1 VVCLRVGF
9 AGIGRRKNGV
19 NGLVDQFRRFGA
31 ARLAAMLAVTLA
43 LIGFFAFVMLR
54 MSQPAMG
61 VLFAD
66 LSSQDVSAIVKD
78 LDTRGVKYELRGDG
92 QTILA
97 PRADVPRLRLELAGK
112 GIPSGGGVGYE
123 IFDKGDAFSSTSF
136 VQNINHLRAL
146 EGELSR
152 TIRSISRV
160 QAARVHLVI
169 PERRLFERDREPP
182 RASIAL
188 KLAGDLDNAQVRAIR
203 HLVSSAVDGLKPE
216 RVSIVDERGRLLA
229 DGAQG
234 EQGMVGVALDERQG
248 AIEKRVKSQVEDIV
262 ASIVGPGRARVQV
275 SAALDTNRIES
286 RSETFDPESKVIRS
300 SQNRT
305 EASATNE
312 QREGVTVGNELPG
325 AQQNQGQQQGQQ
337 RDSSSKNEEVVNY
350 EISRTTRTEVQ
361 DGGRVRKL
369 SVAVLV
375 DGVYSR
381 QGNETNYQPRSPE
394 ELERIGQL
402 VRTAIGFDRQRGDQ
416 VEVVNLRFAEAP
428 QAPADLT
435 EQTLMQQLTS
445 FSREDLVRFAEMAV
459 IALLILI
466 VLMVVVR
473 PLLKQVLAPDREA
486 RAIPSFM
493 RNGTLVVDQGTGDP
507 STFSAVTGGAG
518 SAAGAG
524 GGQVDVEAP
533 SERMLA
539 IAQIKGQLKAQSV
552 EKIGAM
558 VSQNPADSV
567 AVLRGWIHEKAP
579 A

>member
-1 VVCLRVGF
+1 VVRLCVGL
-9 AGIGRRKNGV
+9 ADTGRRKNGV
-19 NGLVDQFRRFGA
+19 NGLVEQFRRFGA

-66 LSSQDVSAIVKD
+66 LSSQDVSAITKD
-78 LDTRGVKYELRGDG
+78 LDTRGIKYELRGDG

-97 PRADVPRLRLELAGK
+97 PRADVPKLRLELAGK

-152 TIRSISRV
+152 TIRSIGRV

-248 AIEKRVKSQVEDIV
+248 AIERRIKAQVDDIV

-275 SAALDTNRIES
+275 SALLDSNRIES

-305 EASATNE
+305 EASASNE

-337 RDSSSKNEEVVNY
+337 RDTSSKNEEVVNY

-361 DGGRVRKL
+361 EGGRIRKL

-375 DGVYSR
+375 DGLYSK
-381 QGNETNYQPRSPE
+381 QGNEVSYQPRPPE
-394 ELERIGQL
+394 ELERISQL
-402 VRTAIGFDRQRGDQ
+402 VRTAVGFDRQRGDQ

-435 EQTLMQQLTS
+435 EQTLVQQLLS
-445 FSREDLVRFAEMAV
+445 FTKEDIVRFAEMGV
-459 IALLILI
+459 IALLVLM

-473 PLLKQVLAPDREA
+473 PLLKQVLAPEKEF
-486 RAIPSFM
+486 RALPSFM
-493 RNGTLVVDQGTGDP
+493 RNGMVVVDQGTGDP
-507 STFSAVTGGAG
+507 STFS
-518 SAAGAG
+518 SASGGAG
-524 GGQVDVEAP
+524 GGAGGEPGQIDVEAP

-558 VSQNPADSV
+558 VAQNPADSV